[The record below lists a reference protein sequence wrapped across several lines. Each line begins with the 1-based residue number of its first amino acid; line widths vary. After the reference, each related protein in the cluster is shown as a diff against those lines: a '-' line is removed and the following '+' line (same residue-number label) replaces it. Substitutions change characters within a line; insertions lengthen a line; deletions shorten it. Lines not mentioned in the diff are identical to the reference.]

1 MANSKW
7 SLSGTYFEACNC
19 NVACPCVFLSPPT
32 TGDCTVLVAWH
43 IEKGHGDGVNLDG
56 LNALLAVNSPGNMA
70 QVKWKAALYLDQKA
84 NPSQKEALTK
94 ILGGQAGGV
103 PGALGA
109 SIEQVL
115 GVKSVS
121 IEFKV
126 EGKKRSLKIPQIV
139 QMEIEAIAGQG
150 GADVTINQH
159 PLTAVPGQP
168 AVVGKSKQVSYQ
180 DYGLKWEFSEKNG
193 FYSPFNYTGP

>member
-1 MANSKW
+1 M
-7 SLSGTYFEACNC
+7 
-19 NVACPCVFLSPPT
+19 
-32 TGDCTVLVAWH
+32 LVAWH
-43 IEKGHGDGVNLDG
+43 INKGQADDVNLDG

-84 NPSQKEALTK
+84 NPAQKESLTK

-103 PGALGA
+103 PGALG
-109 SIEQVL
+109 SFIEKVL
-115 GVKSVS
+115 GVKSVP
-121 IEFKV
+121 IEFKA

-150 GADVTINQH
+150 GADVVVNNH
-159 PLTAVPGQP
+159 PLTAVPGEP